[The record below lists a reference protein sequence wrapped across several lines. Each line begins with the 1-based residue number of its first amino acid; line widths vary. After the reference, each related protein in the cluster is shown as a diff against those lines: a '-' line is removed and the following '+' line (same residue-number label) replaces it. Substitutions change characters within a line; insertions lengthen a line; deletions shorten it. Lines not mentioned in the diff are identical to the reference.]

1 MKLKATWISSYSW
14 KVKKKRDTAAWPTK
28 TKETFLLFRTVT
40 RCTKEREMQ
49 EKIWP
54 EEKDWQTSLQLFLL
68 TGSLSSVFGEA
79 RMRGFLKFRI
89 ICLRSRW
96 KYWAGVVG
104 WATHMFTVSPS
115 TPSSVLSHI
124 WEGSE
129 RKEPTVESAHSILRA
144 QAMPRGTGYLHEM
157 ERCVSSS
164 QKTRR

>member
-1 MKLKATWISSYSW
+1 MKLKVTWISSYSW
-14 KVKKKRDTAAWPTK
+14 KRGRAAWPTK
-28 TKETFLLFRTVT
+28 TKETLLLLRTVT
-40 RCTKEREMQ
+40 RHTKEREMQ
-49 EKIWP
+49 GKIRS
-54 EEKDWQTSLQLFLL
+54 EEKDWQTFFLL

-115 TPSSVLSHI
+115 TPSSALSHI

-129 RKEPTVESAHSILRA
+129 RKEPTVESAHPILRA
-144 QAMPRGTGYLHEM
+144 QAMLRGTRHLQEM

-164 QKTRR
+164 LKKTRR